1 MTEDDCKK
9 FLSSEVIYTLHETE
23 PGCFEFSSTVSL
35 LPAWN
40 MKNSIKVRPIRRIH
54 TRAENEPSRSL
65 KFHNHAADCPLDLLL
80 VAIGY

>member
-9 FLSSEVIYTLHETE
+9 FLASEVIYTLHETE

-40 MKNSIKVRPIRRIH
+40 MKNSIKVRPMAKMRKML
-54 TRAENEPSRSL
+54 TRAGNEPSRSL
-65 KFHNHAADCPLDLLL
+65 TFHGEGP
-80 VAIGY
+80 Y

>member
-9 FLSSEVIYTLHETE
+9 FLASEVIYTLHETE

-40 MKNSIKVRPIRRIH
+40 MKNSIKVGSMVIMRRML
-54 TRAENEPSRSL
+54 TRVELETNLRE
-65 KFHNHAADCPLDLLL
+65 
-80 VAIGY
+80 V